1 MKNKLKKKYWE
12 KGKSKYIENREELQ
26 DKPDFNISDDFKEEQ
41 RKTVEANKLRRLKK
55 YEQI

>member
-1 MKNKLKKKYWE
+1 MKNKLKKKYWV